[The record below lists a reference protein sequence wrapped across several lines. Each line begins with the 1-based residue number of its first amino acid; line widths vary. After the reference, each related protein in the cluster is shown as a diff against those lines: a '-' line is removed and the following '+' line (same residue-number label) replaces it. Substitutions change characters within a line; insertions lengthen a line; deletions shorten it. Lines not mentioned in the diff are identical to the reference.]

1 MAASRLEIQ
10 KRIQQRLK
18 TRTDTTSRPT
28 PRTYQQLPHFLQQVL
43 PDNYTYIIKSYKELE
58 LESFSGAPTAAFDST
73 FYVNIASSEAIEE
86 WRSAF
91 HNKTGT
97 IFRITRADKVKGI
110 KVIYHKDFHCRHADI
125 AAIKYMQKTYAQKAG
140 QRRSRNT
147 NCQCLAK
154 IRLEKSRLQL
164 SHPCEIHLVYNHN
177 HPLETFNLAPA
188 TPATPIEA
196 GSPGNDESGKDTS
209 QDFDFDSP
217 ISKLNFNFLF
227 SLFSVEDYS
236 SIENDNFSNED
247 ITTTARKINP
257 HQQTSSFSSC
267 TNSSQISTIN
277 TVSFAAKTFSEFQQ
291 FVKECEVDIL
301 KGGDAEYCKGIIK
314 FMASHK
320 RARAQSLSHAASF
333 LNQFSWPEPTNIEQH
348 SHQIQN
354 FGSPQFITY
363 PYHHQ
368 PQFTSV
374 PVQFS
379 GIASEQFLPQQMTTI
394 NETDFETDVRPSL
407 KRAATDQPMARDF
420 DPHTL
425 LRKRRSTSAKMRQND
440 LILNLSQNNLH
451 M

>member
-1 MAASRLEIQ
+1 MSTVNNPSNDNPNSAASRLEIQ
-10 KRIQQRLK
+10 KRLQQRLK

-28 PRTYQQLPHFLQQVL
+28 PRTYQQLPNFLQQVL

-58 LESFSGAPTAAFDST
+58 LETFSGAPTAAFDST

-86 WRSAF
+86 WRTAF

-177 HPLETFNLAPA
+177 HPLETFNLTTPA
-188 TPATPIEA
+188 TPATPSIGG
-196 GSPGNDESGKDTS
+196 GSSGSDDSGKSTP
-209 QDFDFDSP
+209 QHNFDFDS
-217 ISKLNFNFLF
+217 
-227 SLFSVEDYS
+227 
-236 SIENDNFSNED
+236 
-247 ITTTARKINP
+247 
-257 HQQTSSFSSC
+257 
-267 TNSSQISTIN
+267 ST
-277 TVSFAAKTFSEFQQ
+277 K
-291 FVKECEVDIL
+291 CEVDIL
-301 KGGDAEYCKGIIK
+301 KGNDTEYCKGIIK
-314 FMASHK
+314 FMENHR
-320 RARAQSLSHAASF
+320 RARALSLSHATSF
-333 LNQFSWPEPTNIEQH
+333 LDQFSWPEPPSIHQH
-348 SHQIQN
+348 GHQIQN
-354 FGSPQFITY
+354 FGNSQFITY
-363 PYHHQ
+363 PYHQQ

-379 GIASEQFLPQQMTTI
+379 GIASEQFLPQQLTTMNTTNFDTGI
-394 NETDFETDVRPSL
+394 RPSL
-407 KRAATDQPMARDF
+407 KRAATDQPTPRDI
-420 DPHTL
+420 DPQHL
-425 LRKRRSTSAKMRQND
+425 LRKRRSTSAKMRPND
-440 LILNLSQNNLH
+440 LIMNLSQH

>member
-1 MAASRLEIQ
+1 MSTVNNPSNDNPNSAASRLEIQ
-10 KRIQQRLK
+10 KRLQQRLK

-28 PRTYQQLPHFLQQVL
+28 PRTYQQLPNFLQQVL

-58 LESFSGAPTAAFDST
+58 LETFPGAPTAAFDST

-86 WRSAF
+86 WRTAF

-177 HPLETFNLAPA
+177 HPLETFNLTTPA
-188 TPATPIEA
+188 TPATPSIGG
-196 GSPGNDESGKDTS
+196 GSSGSDDSGKSTP
-209 QDFDFDSP
+209 QHNFDFDS
-217 ISKLNFNFLF
+217 STN
-227 SLFSVEDYS
+227 
-236 SIENDNFSNED
+236 
-247 ITTTARKINP
+247 ITTASKTNP

-267 TNSSQISTIN
+267 TNSPQISGSSSTIDIDSL
-277 TVSFAAKTFSEFQQ
+277 TAKTFSEFQQ

-301 KGGDAEYCKGIIK
+301 KGNDTEYCKGIIK
-314 FMASHK
+314 FMENHR
-320 RARAQSLSHAASF
+320 RARALSLSHATSF
-333 LNQFSWPEPTNIEQH
+333 LDQFSWPEPPNIHQH
-348 SHQIQN
+348 GHQIQN
-354 FGSPQFITY
+354 FGNSQFITY
-363 PYHHQ
+363 PYHQQ

-379 GIASEQFLPQQMTTI
+379 GIASEQFLPQQLTTMNTTNFDTGI
-394 NETDFETDVRPSL
+394 RPSL
-407 KRAATDQPMARDF
+407 KRAATDQPTPRDI
-420 DPHTL
+420 DPQHL
-425 LRKRRSTSAKMRQND
+425 LRKRRSTSAKMRPND
-440 LILNLSQNNLH
+440 LIMNLSQH